1 MNQQRHYKAF
11 TLKFHINFKSYL
23 PGRRKE
29 QIARHETCH
38 EVGSE

>member
-11 TLKFHINFKSYL
+11 TLKFHSNLVISKL
-23 PGRRKE
+23 GARKE
-29 QIARHETCH
+29 IIRHETCH